1 MKHTTRITEVLRN
14 QNFFMLWIGQIVS
27 ALGDRFHQMA
37 LMGIILRNGGN
48 VGEGLSRITFW
59 SILPFFVFSL
69 FSGALSDRWS
79 RKGILIWSDVARV
92 VLVCA
97 IPWVVSNSNSLDAA
111 YPFVFAIGIFTCLFS
126 PAKFSI
132 IPGIV
137 NDDHLLAANSLVT
150 ASALL
155 SVLAGTAVG
164 CVVFDKLGFS
174 VAIYIDAFTYFFS
187 AGTIWM
193 VKVRK
198 CKPPG
203 GKNGITLFSDIK
215 AGMKYIY
222 HDTQLIILISFGSI
236 FWFVGISFYITVS
249 EFANKVW
256 GFTTLTPLGALFT
269 MIGGGLLA
277 GAILVGKYGDR
288 VKRSILYTGSLGI
301 MALGI
306 MTFSLIRSY
315 PAALGIVFLIGLAG
329 GMFLSP
335 INADIQ
341 RVVPDEFRGKTFA
354 CKDIFVNA
362 ATVSPILALGKLTTM
377 VSVCTL
383 LLCLGAGIFL
393 IGIFVAWAS
402 ARLNTITTK

>member
-1 MKHTTRITEVLRN
+1 MKNTTKITEVLRN

-37 LMGIILRNGGN
+37 IMGIILRNGGN

-59 SILPFFVFSL
+59 SILPFFLFSL
-69 FSGALSDRWS
+69 FSGSLSDRWS
-79 RKGILIWSDVARV
+79 RKGILIVSDIARA

-97 IPWVVSNSNSLDAA
+97 LPWVVSNSNSLDVT
-111 YPFVFAIGIFTCLFS
+111 YPFIFVIGIFTCLFS
-126 PAKFSI
+126 PAKFSL

-150 ASALL
+150 TSALL

-164 CVVFDKLGFS
+164 CVVFDKLGFGAS
-174 VAIYIDAFTYFFS
+174 IYIDAFTYLFS

-193 VKVRK
+193 VRVRA
-198 CKPPG
+198 CKPSG
-203 GKNGITLFSDIK
+203 IKNGITLFSDIK

-222 HDTQLIILISFGSI
+222 HNAQLIILISFGSL
-236 FWFVGISFYITVS
+236 FWFVGISFYIMVS
-249 EFANKVW
+249 EFAGKIW

-269 MIGGGLLA
+269 LIGGGLLA
-277 GAILVGKYGDR
+277 GSILVGKYGDR
-288 VKRSILYTGSLGI
+288 VKRSVLYTGSIVI

-306 MTFSLIRSY
+306 TTFSFIRSY
-315 PAALGIVFLIGLAG
+315 PASFGIVFLIGAAG

-341 RVVPDEFRGKTFA
+341 RIVPDEFRGKTFA
-354 CKDIFVNA
+354 CKDVFVNA
-362 ATVSPILALGKLTTM
+362 ATVLPILALGKLTTM
-377 VSVCTL
+377 VSVSTL
-383 LLCLGAGIFL
+383 LLYLGAGIFL

-402 ARLNTITTK
+402 ARLNTITAK

>member
-1 MKHTTRITEVLRN
+1 MTHTTRITEVLRN
-14 QNFFMLWIGQIVS
+14 RSFFLLWIGQIVS

-37 LMGIILRNGGN
+37 LMGILLRNGGN

-59 SILPFFVFSL
+59 SILPFFIFSL
-69 FSGALSDRWS
+69 LSGALSDRWS
-79 RKGILIWSDVARV
+79 RKGILIVSDLSRAI
-92 VLVCA
+92 LVCA
-97 IPWVVSNSNSLDAA
+97 IPWVISSSDSIVAA

-137 NDDHLLAANSLVT
+137 NDNHLLAANSLVT

-164 CVVFDKLGFS
+164 CVIFDTLGFS
-174 VAIYIDAFTYFFS
+174 ASIYTDAFTYLFS

-193 VKVRK
+193 VKIRR
-198 CKPPG
+198 CKPPD
-203 GKNGITLFSDIK
+203 GKTGMPLFSDIK

-222 HDTQLIILISFGSI
+222 HDTQLIILIGFGSI

-249 EFANKVW
+249 EFTNKVW
-256 GFTTLTPLGALFT
+256 GFTTLTPIGTLFT
-269 MIGGGLLA
+269 MTGGGLIT

-288 VKRSILYTGSLGI
+288 VKRSILYTGSIGI

-306 MTFSLIRSY
+306 ITFSFIRSY
-315 PAALGIVFLIGLAG
+315 PAALGIVFLIGAAG
-329 GMFLSP
+329 GVFMSP
-335 INADIQ
+335 INTDIQ
-341 RVVPDEFRGKTFA
+341 RLVPDEFRGKTFA
-354 CKDIFVNA
+354 CKDVFVNA
-362 ATVSPILALGKLTTM
+362 ATVSPILVLGKLTTM
-377 VSVCTL
+377 VYVRTL
-383 LLCLGAGIFL
+383 LLFLGAGIFL

-402 ARLNTITTK
+402 ARLNTITAK